1 MKRRYI
7 LIDTENVQ
15 NHWFKLLEDIRKKDK
30 ILVFYTQ
37 NHSKRLDR
45 CIENNPDNK
54 RIRWIECVS
63 GINALDYQ
71 LMGVLAYLINQHPKA
86 EFIIYSNDRDY
97 QERVAYWIERGAN
110 VERRG
115 FSLKQKK
122 KKPTKTKE
130 QGTTYKTTMQKTKAQ
145 SSMTP
150 EVMAQSAEPAGAGAS
165 LTIKEYIKAV
175 CKSIPATGYSA
186 LYATFTAD
194 LGQEM
199 GRECYM
205 RFKTD
210 PEYREKMGKHYM
222 LDNHSRAI
230 NLVETIL
237 LYHGLDVKQ
246 SEAVLKIV
254 NESNKNN
261 KQAIKRRFD
270 SYFGTHTEVQQ
281 GYYQAM
287 KGHVP
292 VIKDILTAK

>member
-15 NHWFKLLEDIRKKDK
+15 NHWFKLLEDIHKKDK

-71 LMGVLAYLINQHPKA
+71 LMGVLSYLINQHPKA

-115 FSLKQKK
+115 FELKQKK

-130 QGTTYKTTMQKTKAQ
+130 QG
-145 SSMTP
+145 P
-150 EVMAQSAEPAGAGAS
+150 EPAGIGES
-165 LTIKEYIKAV
+165 LTVKEYIKAV
-175 CKSIPATGYSA
+175 CKSIPVTGYSA

-194 LGQEM
+194 LGQEL
-199 GRECYM
+199 GRDCYM

-222 LDNHSRAI
+222 QDRHSRAI

-281 GYYQAM
+281 GYYQAV